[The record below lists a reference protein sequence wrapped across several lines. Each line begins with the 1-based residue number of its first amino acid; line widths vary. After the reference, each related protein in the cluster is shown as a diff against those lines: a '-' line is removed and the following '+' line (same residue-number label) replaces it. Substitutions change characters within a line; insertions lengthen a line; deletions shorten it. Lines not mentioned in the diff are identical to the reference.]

1 MTKCLNCK
9 IELKQIKGKKPR
21 LFCNDACRIAH
32 NRSLK
37 ANIKSE
43 HFKSEHS
50 NPNTISSNPNKPE
63 KDTSKYEIVGR
74 SWKKKG
80 KTEPMYYCGRHQE
93 HCKSYC
99 LVMCDNCKHL

>member
-1 MTKCLNCK
+1 MKCLNCK

-21 LFCNDACRIAH
+21 LFCDDACRKAH
-32 NRSLK
+32 SRGLKADIKSGQIKSGHSNTDTISLK
-37 ANIKSE
+37 
-43 HFKSEHS
+43 
-50 NPNTISSNPNKPE
+50 TDKPE
-63 KDTSKYEIVGR
+63 KDTSKYEIAGR